1 MKKLLVLALAV
12 LMAVSLFAGC
22 SSSSEKLLIGTS
34 PDYEPFEYLD
44 AEGKVIGFDMDLMAE
59 VAKLMDVEYEIKEY
73 DFSIIIST
81 LQSDQIDIGLSGF
94 TWSEEREGKVL
105 FTTPY
110 YNSAQVAV
118 VLADSTI
125 SSVADLEGKTIMAGE
140 GTTGMAA
147 AKEIAGTK
155 VTSPDD
161 YPMAFEFLKGGQCD
175 AVVCDLG
182 VAQSY
187 AQKDE
192 FKMLNEYLNE
202 AEEMSMIVN
211 IKNEDLLKKLNA
223 AIEEFMATDAYDAL
237 LEKWG
242 LK

>member
-1 MKKLLVLALAV
+1 MKKFLVMAVIVLA
-12 LMAVSLFAGC
+12 VSGLLAGC
-22 SSSSEKLLIGTS
+22 QATETLIIGTS

-44 AEGKVIGFDMDLMAE
+44 ADGKIIGFDMDLMAE
-59 VAKLMDVEYEIKEY
+59 LAKIMDVEYEVKEY

-81 LQSDQIDIGLSGF
+81 VQSDQLDMGLSGF
-94 TWSEEREGKVL
+94 TWSEERDGKVL
-105 FTTPY
+105 FSTPY
-110 YNSAQVAV
+110 FNSAQVAV
-118 VLADSTI
+118 VLSDSTI

-147 AKEIAGTK
+147 AKEIPGTT

-161 YPMAFEFLKGGQCD
+161 YPLAFELLKGGQCD

-182 VAQSY
+182 VAQAY
-187 AQKDE
+187 AQKSE
-192 FKMLNEYLNE
+192 FKMLDEYLNE
-202 AEEMSMIVN
+202 AEEMSIIVN
-211 IKNEDLLKKLNA
+211 NDNTELMEKLNA
-223 AIEEFMATDAYDAL
+223 AIDEFMATDAYEAL

>member
-1 MKKLLVLALAV
+1 MKKFLVVALVLV
-12 LMAVSLFAGC
+12 MAGLLFAGC
-22 SSSSEKLLIGTS
+22 QTTETLILGTS

-44 AEGKVIGFDMDLMAE
+44 ADGKVIGFDMDLMAE
-59 VAKLMDVEYEIKEY
+59 VAKIMDVKYEIKEY

-118 VLADSTI
+118 VLSDSTI
-125 SSVADLEGKTIMAGE
+125 SSVADLEGKTILAGE

-147 AKEIAGTK
+147 AKEIPGAK

-161 YPMAFEFLKGGQCD
+161 YPIAFEFLKGGQCD

-182 VAQSY
+182 VAQAY
-187 AQKDE
+187 AQQDE
-192 FKMLNEYLNE
+192 FKMVDEYLNE

-211 IKNEDLLKKLNA
+211 VNNEDLLKKLNA
-223 AIEEFMATDAYDAL
+223 AIEEFMATDAYEEL
-237 LEKWG
+237 LAKWG

>member
-1 MKKLLVLALAV
+1 MKKLLVIV
-12 LMAVSLFAGC
+12 LVLVMTMALFAGC
-22 SSSSEKLLIGTS
+22 QTTEKLVIGTS

-44 AEGKVIGFDMDLMAE
+44 ADGNVIGFDMDLFAE
-59 VAKLMDVEYEIKEY
+59 LAKIMDVEYEVVEY

-81 LQSDQIDIGLSGF
+81 VQSDQIDIGLSGF

-105 FTTPY
+105 FSTPY

-118 VLADSTI
+118 VLADSSI

-147 AKEIAGTK
+147 AKEIANTT

-161 YPMAFEFLKGGQCD
+161 YPMAFELLKGGQCD

-182 VAQSY
+182 VAQAY
-187 AQKDE
+187 AQKAE
-192 FKMLNEYLNE
+192 FKMIEEYLNE
-202 AEEMSMIVN
+202 AEEMSIIVN
-211 IKNEDLLKKLNA
+211 IDNTELLEKLNS
-223 AIEEFMATDAYDAL
+223 AIEEFTATDAYEAL